1 MRKWMVVLLVIL
13 AVVVMGGVLVS
24 RRRPVAQSPQSQP
37 VAQPPVETVVVEVT
51 PVRRGTIERT
61 LDLTGSIISAQ
72 EVHVTPR
79 IPGKIA
85 AILVTEGS
93 RVGRGQVIAR
103 LEAAE
108 LVAQVAQAEQSVRQ
122 ARAGQELARARLA
135 ALLSGARSQE
145 RALAENAVR
154 QAEANLRNAE
164 AEAARMQQLFEA
176 GAVSRQQLD
185 AALLQRD
192 VARTQLEAARQQ
204 LSLVQTG
211 ARPEDIRMAQAQVS
225 QADAAYAAA
234 VASLNLA
241 RAQLSN
247 ATVRAPFSGRIAEI
261 PVSIGEYVAA
271 GMNIATLFD
280 DQRLEVEVAVGERD
294 LQLVRPGAVVT
305 VTPEAL
311 PGRMVRG
318 AVRLVLPAA
327 DPASRS
333 AKVRIRLI
341 DPPSGLLPGTFVRAA
356 IVVERHV
363 GALVIPRQALRG
375 SNEVAVVQGGM
386 VRLRTVTIGLQQGA
400 LVEVTAGLR
409 EGEPVVVL
417 GPETLTEGQP
427 VRTVAH

>member
-1 MRKWMVVLLVIL
+1 MIVLLAVL
-13 AVVVMGGVLVS
+13 AVVVVGGMLAS
-24 RRRPVAQSPQSQP
+24 RRRPIPPATQP
-37 VAQPPVETVVVEVT
+37 AAPPPVETVVVEVT
-51 PVRRGTIERT
+51 PVRRSTIERT
-61 LDLTGSIISAQ
+61 LDLTGSIVSAQ
-72 EVHVTPR
+72 EVSVTPK

-85 AILVTEGS
+85 GILVTEGS
-93 RVGRGQVIAR
+93 RVSRGQPIAR

-108 LVAQVAQAEQSVRQ
+108 LVAQVAQAEQAVRQ

-135 ALLSGARSQE
+135 SVLSGARLQE

-154 QAEANLRNAE
+154 QAEVNLRNAE

-185 AALLQRD
+185 AAILQRD

-211 ARPEDIRMAQAQVS
+211 ARPEDIRTAQAQVS

-241 RAQLSN
+241 RVQLSN
-247 ATVRAPFSGRIAEI
+247 ATVRAPFAGRIAEI
-261 PVSIGEYVAA
+261 PVSIGEYVAP
-271 GMNIATLFD
+271 GMNIATLYD
-280 DQRLEVEVAVGERD
+280 DQRLEVEATVGERD
-294 LQLVRPGAVVT
+294 LQVVRPGAVVT

-311 PGRMVRG
+311 PGRQVRG

-341 DPPSGLLPGTFVRAA
+341 DPPSGLFPGTFVRAA
-356 IVVERHV
+356 IVVELHA

-375 SNEVAVVQGGM
+375 INEVAVVQGGV
-386 VRLRTVTIGLQQGA
+386 VRLRKVTIGLQQGA
-400 LVEVTAGLR
+400 LIEVTSGLR
-409 EGEPVVVL
+409 EGEQVIVL
-417 GPETLTEGQP
+417 GPETLSDGQQ
-427 VRTVAH
+427 VKTVTH

>member
-247 ATVRAPFSGRIAEI
+247 ATVRAPFAGRIAEI
-261 PVSIGEYVAA
+261 PVSIGEYVAP

-280 DQRLEVEVAVGERD
+280 DQRLEAEVAVGERD
-294 LQLVRPGAVVT
+294 LQRVRPGAVVT

>member
-1 MRKWMVVLLVIL
+1 MRRLMVVLLVFL
-13 AVVVMGGVLVS
+13 AVVVLGGVLAS
-24 RRRPVAQSPQSQP
+24 RRRPAAPPPPP
-37 VAQPPVETVVVEVT
+37 VVQPVETVVVEVT

-72 EVHVTPR
+72 EVNVTSK

-85 AILVTEGS
+85 AILVIEGA
-93 RVGRGQVIAR
+93 RVSRGQPIAR

-108 LVAQVAQAEQSVRQ
+108 LVAQVAQAEQAIRQ

-135 ALLSGARSQE
+135 AVLSGARSQE

-154 QAEANLRNAE
+154 QAEANLRNAD
-164 AEAARMQQLFEA
+164 AEAARMRQLFEA

-185 AALLQRD
+185 AAVLQRD
-192 VARTQLEAARQQ
+192 MARTQLESARQQ
-204 LSLVQTG
+204 LSLVEAG
-211 ARPEDIRMAQAQVS
+211 ARPEEIRTAQAQVS

-234 VASLNLA
+234 VASLNFA
-241 RAQLSN
+241 RTQLSY
-247 ATVRAPFSGRIAEI
+247 ATVRAPFAGRIAEI
-261 PVSIGEYVAA
+261 PVSLGEYVAP
-271 GMNIATLFD
+271 GMNIATLYD

-305 VTPEAL
+305 VMPEAL
-311 PGRMVRG
+311 PGRRVSG

-341 DPPSGLLPGTFVRAA
+341 VPPPGLLPGTFVHAA

-363 GALVIPRQALRG
+363 GVLVIPRQALRG
-375 SNEVAVVQGGM
+375 SNEVAVVQGGV
-386 VRLRTVTIGLQQGA
+386 VRLRTVTIGLLQGA
-400 LVEVTAGLR
+400 LVEVRSGLR
-409 EGEPVVVL
+409 EGEQVVVL
-417 GPETLTEGQP
+417 GPETLNEGQP
-427 VRTVAH
+427 VKTVAH